1 MAKIVYTAPLRAL
14 ATEKKEAWSKVF
26 PDAKILQLTGDT
38 LTSQKIRMEM
48 MKEAE
53 TADILIMTAELLDSV
68 TRNHYSEHYQWVKH
82 VELLIVD
89 EAHCFPGSTMVRISP
104 TCEVPIK
111 QIVEDETITE
121 VMSYNENTSTLE
133 KKKILTKFQKP
144 TLFEGQ
150 LVKIN
155 YTVNEE
161 RQSLICTASHKIW
174 TDKGYIEAQ
183 NLKKGTKIKQFAPL
197 PKTAKKPNSKV
208 NCFLCNKKFDTIKT
222 FKEHCLN
229 EHACSALHVCEICGS
244 SFKNSSLLGRHAL
257 EKHQKEKHENWIT
270 NIKKSRK
277 LIDWKALTKKAV
289 RSNTERGHYAK
300 MSEDRKGAN
309 NPLFKN
315 NNQGLNKMTEKAR
328 ENWKNLPQ
336 DQKEA
341 QITRFMQAPK
351 YRKDRTTSLEQKII
365 DLNISDI
372 RYTGNGTF
380 WLTFSNGKHKNPD
393 FKITGQRKVIE
404 IGDFEHWH
412 NHTEAFKTVLHYN
425 EIDYKCLY
433 LHHSD
438 VNEDKIEQ
446 TKQRILTFISNHDA
460 LVTSVTNYSHARI
473 KNVYT
478 LEVEDNHNY
487 IANNVLVANCV
498 TMEGRGHV
506 IEASIMR
513 FCEIAQQAKVWF
525 LSATMPNCG
534 EFAQWLNTLN
544 NKPSE
549 IINSTWRPTELRWN
563 FILHNTLGS
572 YWENQ
577 EDKIRK
583 AIECVVDHQNESTLV
598 FVHDKNSGRRIEAI
612 LREQNISV
620 EFYNADLDFE
630 TRKDLLE
637 RFESDGENRIS
648 TLISTSA
655 LAWGSLHEDTMIQT
669 IFGPYR
675 YGSITPGTKVL
686 AYNEIQNCWEFDE
699 IVHVEECKEEFEIVI
714 ELEDGTI
721 LIAGESHPIYVKDSD
736 GNLINKRAKDLQ
748 PDDEVIQF
756 LKN

>member
-14 ATEKKEAWSKVF
+14 ATEKKDAWSKVF

-89 EAHCFPGSTMVRISP
+89 EAHGV
-104 TCEVPIK
+104 
-111 QIVEDETITE
+111 
-121 VMSYNENTSTLE
+121 TL
-133 KKKILTKFQKP
+133 
-144 TLFEGQ
+144 
-150 LVKIN
+150 
-155 YTVNEE
+155 
-161 RQSLICTASHKIW
+161 
-174 TDKGYIEAQ
+174 
-183 NLKKGTKIKQFAPL
+183 
-197 PKTAKKPNSKV
+197 
-208 NCFLCNKKFDTIKT
+208 
-222 FKEHCLN
+222 
-229 EHACSALHVCEICGS
+229 
-244 SFKNSSLLGRHAL
+244 
-257 EKHQKEKHENWIT
+257 
-270 NIKKSRK
+270 
-277 LIDWKALTKKAV
+277 
-289 RSNTERGHYAK
+289 
-300 MSEDRKGAN
+300 
-309 NPLFKN
+309 
-315 NNQGLNKMTEKAR
+315 
-328 ENWKNLPQ
+328 
-336 DQKEA
+336 
-341 QITRFMQAPK
+341 
-351 YRKDRTTSLEQKII
+351 
-365 DLNISDI
+365 
-372 RYTGNGTF
+372 
-380 WLTFSNGKHKNPD
+380 
-393 FKITGQRKVIE
+393 
-404 IGDFEHWH
+404 
-412 NHTEAFKTVLHYN
+412 
-425 EIDYKCLY
+425 
-433 LHHSD
+433 
-438 VNEDKIEQ
+438 
-446 TKQRILTFISNHDA
+446 
-460 LVTSVTNYSHARI
+460 
-473 KNVYT
+473 
-478 LEVEDNHNY
+478 
-487 IANNVLVANCV
+487 
-498 TMEGRGHV
+498 EGRGHV

-583 AIECVVDHQNESTLV
+583 AIECVVNHQNESTLV
-598 FVHDKNSGRRIEAI
+598 FVHDKNTGRRIEAV
-612 LREQNISV
+612 LKEQNISV

-686 AYNEIQNCWEFDE
+686 SYNEIQNCWEFDE
-699 IVHVEECKEEFEIVI
+699 VVYIEECKEEFEIVI
-714 ELEDGTI
+714 ELEDGTT

-748 PDDEVIQF
+748 PDDDVVQF
-756 LKN
+756 TVPM